1 MPLINKLSVSPEPNV
16 SHMGTGLSES
26 PEVHHLRQENI
37 SRCASYASAL
47 LSEDKGLIS
56 HIEQSVI
63 GAGMQIQ
70 TPFGPRKLTY
80 ADYTASGRSLTFI
93 EDAIRNVVLPHYA
106 NTHTTV
112 SHTGRQTSKYREE
125 ARNIVLESVNGR
137 KDNDVVVFTGSGC
150 TAAIYKTAQ
159 LLQHRQ
165 DWKDSVGTPEAPLVI
180 IGPYE
185 HHSNILPWRESGAD
199 VVEVQLSSTGQID
212 QQHLRR
218 VLQQYS
224 NRRVKVGSFS
234 AASNVTGILT
244 DVEAVAT
251 ILHEHG
257 ALAMFDYA
265 AAGPYVDID
274 MNPSRPL
281 AYKDAVF
288 ISPHKFVGGPST
300 PGVLVFKKDSL
311 YGPCYNRGAPVT
323 PAGGTVLFVS
333 EISHQYLDSVEER
346 EEGGTPEI
354 VGAIRC
360 GLVFRLKMEVGP
372 STIVER
378 EHHYWSE
385 ARAAWESNKTIIVL
399 GDTTAPRLSIVS
411 FVVAH
416 GNKLVHHNFVAS
428 LLNDLFGVQG
438 RAGCSC
444 AGPYGQKLFNI
455 SPAAALS
462 LEQTALQGEE
472 GIKPG
477 FVRINFNFFISPHMA
492 RFLIDA
498 VLFVAEHGWKLLPF
512 YKLNVDTG
520 EWHYTG
526 SEIKLVKEATSLK
539 GISFFSNYS
548 KGSDRA
554 QVLSPEEIDNYF
566 EQAKSILRDA
576 EALVQAGKVQ
586 GTSLGFRSPEA
597 WNNSWFLSSKDAV
610 DDLRAGAC
618 PPPMKT
624 LSVYESKELPSEYYY
639 MTHGLCLYEVWI
651 NITSLRMR
659 KAGKLAASVPSI
671 EGVKKEAAH
680 NWRAMSVS
688 QRADMRRTLH
698 ALVHQAY
705 RSCVRTPSGGEA
717 VGWIDRRSEKD
728 AIVQKAAAAFL
739 ASNSSLDDVEHGKT
753 SNKAQA
759 APQRAGCFSFLGQ
772 GARRQTQPF
781 TLSSDVVLSN
791 ERTSPHF

>member
-1 MPLINKLSVSPEPNV
+1 M
-16 SHMGTGLSES
+16 
-26 PEVHHLRQENI
+26 
-37 SRCASYASAL
+37 ASTL
-47 LSEDKGLIS
+47 LAEKKSLVS

-63 GAGMQIQ
+63 GAGMPIH

-93 EDAIRNVVLPHYA
+93 EDAIRNTVLPHYA

-125 ARNIVLESVNGR
+125 ARHIILESVNGR
-137 KDNDVVVFTGSGC
+137 KDKDVVVFTGSGC

-159 LLQHRQ
+159 LLMHRQ
-165 DWKDSVGTPEAPLVI
+165 DWKDSAGTPEAPLVL

-199 VVEVQLSSTGQID
+199 VVEVQLNATGQVD
-212 QQHLRR
+212 LDHLRR
-218 VLQQYS
+218 VLRQYQS
-224 NRRVKVGSFS
+224 RRIKVGSFS

-251 ILHEHG
+251 VLHEHG
-257 ALAMFDYA
+257 ALAFFDYA

-311 YGPCYNRGAPVT
+311 YEPCKNRGAPVT

-333 EISHQYLDSVEER
+333 NLEHRYLDSVEER

-378 EHHYWSE
+378 EHHYWSQ
-385 ARAAWESNKTIIVL
+385 ALAAWKANKSIIIL
-399 GDTTAPRLSIVS
+399 GDTSVARLSIVS

-444 AGPYGQKLFNI
+444 AGPYAQKLFNI
-455 SPAAALS
+455 SPTSALC
-462 LEQTALQGEE
+462 LEQTVLQGEE

-477 FVRINFNFFISPHMA
+477 FIRINFNFFISPHVA

-512 YKLNVDTG
+512 YKLDVNTG
-520 EWHYTG
+520 EW
-526 SEIKLVKEATSLK
+526 
-539 GISFFSNYS
+539 
-548 KGSDRA
+548 
-554 QVLSPEEIDNYF
+554 
-566 EQAKSILRDA
+566 
-576 EALVQAGKVQ
+576 
-586 GTSLGFRSPEA
+586 
-597 WNNSWFLSSKDAV
+597 
-610 DDLRAGAC
+610 
-618 PPPMKT
+618 
-624 LSVYESKELPSEYYY
+624 
-639 MTHGLCLYEVWI
+639 
-651 NITSLRMR
+651 
-659 KAGKLAASVPSI
+659 
-671 EGVKKEAAH
+671 
-680 NWRAMSVS
+680 
-688 QRADMRRTLH
+688 
-698 ALVHQAY
+698 
-705 RSCVRTPSGGEA
+705 
-717 VGWIDRRSEKD
+717 
-728 AIVQKAAAAFL
+728 
-739 ASNSSLDDVEHGKT
+739 
-753 SNKAQA
+753 
-759 APQRAGCFSFLGQ
+759 
-772 GARRQTQPF
+772 
-781 TLSSDVVLSN
+781 
-791 ERTSPHF
+791 